1 MKNDTFD
8 IHVTNY
14 GLVKAGFLF
23 TLGAIAAK
31 LTWATFGAKMALR
44 SAKKL
49 ASKGATEIVDKAF
62 IAFEDALYKKVE
74 SLTPEEQAQFFATMT
89 KIVDVPKET
98 KEDKDAGEETT
109 EE

>member
-62 IAFEDALYKKVE
+62 IAFEDALSRKSFLISTQSPPLVFSIIPPPPTEVHKK
-74 SLTPEEQAQFFATMT
+74 AGA
-89 KIVDVPKET
+89 
-98 KEDKDAGEETT
+98 DKCLLPLMFK
-109 EE
+109 